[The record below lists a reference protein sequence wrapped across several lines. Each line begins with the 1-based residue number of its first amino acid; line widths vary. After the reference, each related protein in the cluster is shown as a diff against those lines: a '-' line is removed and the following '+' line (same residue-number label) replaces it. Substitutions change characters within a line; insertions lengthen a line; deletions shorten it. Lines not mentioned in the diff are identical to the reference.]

1 MPSRKQRQ
9 KIVYEGVAVLVI
21 LCGIGIWW
29 QFQLSIYFLVV
40 TVFVAITLGV
50 IASSYAPDMRKKEN
64 KNKNP
69 FTGLPQKTA
78 MKKPSKPTSAKKQ
91 TAPAKSASSSERAGK
106 YVVRPDNEIIRLPL
120 QELNGYEFER
130 LCYLYFKAMGYKPE
144 LTPPT
149 QDKGVD
155 LILTD
160 KRENFKIAVQCK
172 HYINSGRQITV
183 KEIREL
189 VGAKRNHRC
198 IKGWF
203 IATTTYTNAAL
214 AEADIHHIDCF
225 AIEFVENKII
235 PWKERETA
243 KAQVAV
249 SRKSYLYPFENNQ
262 MIHLSSIP
270 KN

>member
-1 MPSRKQRQ
+1 MTGKMPTRKQRQ
-9 KIVYEGVAVLVI
+9 KIVYEGVAGLVL
-21 LCGIGIWW
+21 LCGLGIWW
-29 QFQLSIYFLVV
+29 QFQLSIYFLIAI
-40 TVFVAITLGV
+40 VFVAVALGAIT
-50 IASSYAPDMRKKEN
+50 SSYAPDMRKKES

-69 FTGLPQKTA
+69 YTGLPQKNA
-78 MKKPSKPTSAKKQ
+78 VKKPSKPSSSKKQ
-91 TAPAKSASSSERAGK
+91 ATPANSVSSSGQAGK
-106 YVVRPDNEIIRLPL
+106 NGVRPDDVIMRLPL

-144 LTPPT
+144 LTPPA

-160 KRENFKIAVQCK
+160 KQENFKIAVQCK

-189 VGAKRNHRC
+189 VGAKRNHNC

-214 AEADIHHIDCF
+214 VEADSHHIDCF
-225 AIEFVENKII
+225 AIEFVKNKII
-235 PWKERETA
+235 PWKEQEVA
-243 KAQVAV
+243 KLQVAV
-249 SRKSYLYPFENNQ
+249 RRK
-262 MIHLSSIP
+262 
-270 KN
+270 